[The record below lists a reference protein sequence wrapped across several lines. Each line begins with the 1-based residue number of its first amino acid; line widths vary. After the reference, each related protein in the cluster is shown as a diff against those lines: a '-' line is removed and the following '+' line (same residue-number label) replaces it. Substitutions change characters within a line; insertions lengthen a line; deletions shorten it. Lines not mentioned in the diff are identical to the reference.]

1 MDKTASRFSS
11 KMDTALGKR
20 PKSQRYD
27 PLAQASSS
35 AHSDADSDAST
46 EIGDEEED
54 GWDPERG
61 LQASGHGREKGKTA
75 VRAIKSQ
82 LWMLNTVLLLAILLL
97 LLLSLFMGS
106 EQGEMGFKTAS
117 SSSRFELLGD
127 VSGFTPSFSSKVVT
141 FRPDARFA
149 PEKAEA
155 FFSNETLEAWLGI
168 VPAGHLYSTCL
179 NSYLPNCFSSRFF
192 PHTMPL
198 VHTSTLIR
206 PQTTV
211 TPVLPPLTSLPSPT
225 AGLGYTEIT
234 DPQNH
239 HPLPHPIH
247 DYPSKSVFTT
257 SLTHQLHCLYTI
269 LSAYNAQTVA
279 LSSFTSSS
287 SSSPRVPPVKE
298 PWHITHCAEYLRQA
312 IMCGADVALEGAAT
326 TFPEG
331 EFGDRGGSDGW
342 DGRHVCRDYGEVMG
356 WLEGVAVS
364 DVKLQTRPLRP
375 LALISI
381 PSRLHASVDKYDGEE
396 EEEEEEEG
404 EHRRKDLY
412 GPDADKYDPERW
424 ATLRP
429 SWEYLPF
436 NGGPRICLGQQYA
449 LTEASYV
456 TVRMLQ
462 EFKAMES
469 RDAEPWIEGL
479 TLTLC
484 SKNGVKVGLT
494 PA

>member
-1 MDKTASRFSS
+1 
-11 KMDTALGKR
+11 MDTALGKR

-168 VPAGHLYSTCL
+168 VPAG
-179 NSYLPNCFSSRFF
+179 
-192 PHTMPL
+192 
-198 VHTSTLIR
+198 
-206 PQTTV
+206 
-211 TPVLPPLTSLPSPT
+211 
-225 AGLGYTEIT
+225 LGYTEIT

-364 DVKLQTRPLRP
+364 DVK
-375 LALISI
+375 
-381 PSRLHASVDKYDGEE
+381 
-396 EEEEEEEG
+396 
-404 EHRRKDLY
+404 
-412 GPDADKYDPERW
+412 
-424 ATLRP
+424 
-429 SWEYLPF
+429 
-436 NGGPRICLGQQYA
+436 
-449 LTEASYV
+449 
-456 TVRMLQ
+456 
-462 EFKAMES
+462 
-469 RDAEPWIEGL
+469 WIG
-479 TLTLC
+479 
-484 SKNGVKVGLT
+484 SD
-494 PA
+494 